1 MPSKQSISKTSSPIR
16 STTRPSGKKVAAR
29 RAIDPRKYGKLLART
44 LPAIIDAKAEYERV
58 LAEIEKL
65 IDKEKRSPEEDKLL
79 DLMTTLVE
87 KFEEN
92 TYPIPDAPPHEAL
105 RELMRSR
112 GLKQRDLLGIFGSDG
127 IASEVVNGKRNISR
141 AHAKSLAKYFH
152 VPVELFI

>member
-1 MPSKQSISKTSSPIR
+1 M
-16 STTRPSGKKVAAR
+16 VAAKK
-29 RAIDPRKYGKLLART
+29 AIDRQKYGRLLARA
-44 LPAIIDAKAEYERV
+44 LPAIIETEAENEHF
-58 LAEIEKL
+58 LGEIEKL
-65 IDKEKRSPEEDKLL
+65 IDKEERSPEEDKLL

-87 KFEEN
+87 VFEEKN
-92 TYPIPDAPPHEAL
+92 YPIPDAPPHEAL

-141 AHAKSLAKYFH
+141 THAKALAEYFH